1 MNKLLK
7 IWKDPVF
14 SKIISGIMIALLTLL
29 YNLICAKIEKS
40 SFEAEFTNFWNY
52 KVELWKTFILL
63 CVFIFMFYLNGIK
76 FKYDEET
83 LRIDRDF
90 FNKFRNEYLTTEA
103 MLAAKTNTFS
113 SNPFEAK
120 HLHAIIGILDEN
132 KKADFEFINPHL
144 NTLKNEL
151 INEIENF
158 YSVTSRFIFGTHNS
172 GWLSIPTEWE
182 YTQPSRLEEA
192 QRLISKQENIL
203 TVRYEK
209 LITKG
214 RRILKV

>member
-1 MNKLLK
+1 MNRLLK

-14 SKIISGIMIALLTLL
+14 SKIISVIIVALLTLL
-29 YNLICAKIEKS
+29 YNFISAKIGKS
-40 SFEAEFTNFWNY
+40 SFKVEFINFWSY
-52 KVELWKTFILL
+52 KIALWKTLMILSVFIL
-63 CVFIFMFYLNGIK
+63 IFYLKSNK

-90 FNKFRNEYLTTEA
+90 FKKFKNEYLTTEA
-103 MLAAKTNTFS
+103 MLATKTNTFS
-113 SNPFEAK
+113 NNPFEAEN
-120 HLHAIIGILDEN
+120 LHAIIGILDES

-144 NTLKNEL
+144 NKLKNEL

-172 GWLSIPTEWE
+172 GWLSIPAEWE
-182 YTQPSRLEEA
+182 YTQPARLEEA
-192 QRLISKQENIL
+192 QKLISKQENVL
-203 TVRYEK
+203 TEKYEK